1 MKKTIYLFFL
11 QNPSG
16 NIRNTVALEKDGATS
31 PTLTKQFYSLI
42 NVDQKATIVIPGICI
57 CVPVDPGGPVD
68 P

>member
-1 MKKTIYLFFL
+1 MNHFQTYDKFATKSEL
-11 QNPSG
+11 
-16 NIRNTVALEKDGATS
+16 TVALEKDGARS